1 MTKFRKLFF
10 IDDDHATNVYHK
22 IIVQRADICEEAV
35 FFDSAEKALEEYVNL
50 KKDPEAILPEYIFLD
65 INMPIMDGWQFIAE
79 FKRLEINTQQVII
92 MLTTSLSS
100 SDKDKASGFD
110 FVQGFWNKPMKVETL
125 KRLIDEQNITEGS

>member
-1 MTKFRKLFF
+1 MDKFKKLFF

-22 IIVQRADICEEAV
+22 IIVQRADICDEAI
-35 FFDSAEKALEEYVNL
+35 FFDNAETALEAYIEL
-50 KKDPEAILPEYIFLD
+50 KKDPETILPEYIFLD

-100 SDKDKASGFD
+100 SDKQKADQFG
-110 FVQGFWNKPMKVETL
+110 FVQDFWNKPMKVETL
-125 KRLIDEQNITEGS
+125 KTLNLKKNVSERS